1 MDVVKRIS
9 YFSASIAMFL
19 LLFVLLLLQ
28 GSLTAVKAEEI
39 DAKQFV
45 DDAISS
51 NRLVIFSKSYCPYV
65 SLLLVSVNCLVCVSV
80 CVHAF
85 PPPFSWGLQ
94 QHSSWGFLFSLGRCC
109 FLHALFVVS
118 NPASCIHSR
127 DRARLVHI

>member
-1 MDVVKRIS
+1 MRNSVLLLRGCGFCGSRFCRDRSGYCRREIARGADMDVVAKRIS

-51 NRLVIFSKSYCPYV
+51 NRLVIFSKSYCP
-65 SLLLVSVNCLVCVSV
+65 
-80 CVHAF
+80 
-85 PPPFSWGLQ
+85 
-94 QHSSWGFLFSLGRCC
+94 
-109 FLHALFVVS
+109 
-118 NPASCIHSR
+118 
-127 DRARLVHI
+127 

>member
-1 MDVVKRIS
+1 MVLVAADFAVIDRSGCCCCGREISRGADMDVVKRIS

-51 NRLVIFSKSYCPYV
+51 NRVVIFSKSYCP
-65 SLLLVSVNCLVCVSV
+65 
-80 CVHAF
+80 
-85 PPPFSWGLQ
+85 
-94 QHSSWGFLFSLGRCC
+94 
-109 FLHALFVVS
+109 
-118 NPASCIHSR
+118 
-127 DRARLVHI
+127 

>member
-1 MDVVKRIS
+1 MDVVAKRIS

-51 NRLVIFSKSYCPYV
+51 NRLVIFSKSYCP
-65 SLLLVSVNCLVCVSV
+65 
-80 CVHAF
+80 
-85 PPPFSWGLQ
+85 
-94 QHSSWGFLFSLGRCC
+94 
-109 FLHALFVVS
+109 
-118 NPASCIHSR
+118 
-127 DRARLVHI
+127 